1 MKQKTTNRP
10 LVVMFPFLKKLWVQF
25 AHAHGQEL
33 MYWTAATA
41 SMGMRVIR
49 EIQFAQEAIKPTN
62 DP

>member
-41 SMGMRVIR
+41 SMG
-49 EIQFAQEAIKPTN
+49 
-62 DP
+62 